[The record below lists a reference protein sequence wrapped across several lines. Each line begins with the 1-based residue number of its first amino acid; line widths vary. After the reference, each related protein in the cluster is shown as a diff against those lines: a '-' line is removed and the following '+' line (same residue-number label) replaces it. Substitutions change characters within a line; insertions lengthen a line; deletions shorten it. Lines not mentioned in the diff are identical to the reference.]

1 MAMTAKQLEEAF
13 RKSSKFDQ
21 LLGMSFEVIKPGEV
35 VYKMKVTKNHLSSP
49 DTCHGGAIAAMMD
62 AVLGLPVLSQAVEEG
77 KLCATVEFKINY
89 IAPAKIGDELI
100 GTNTIDFKGKSL
112 VVSSGQ
118 IKNEKTGAL
127 LAKGLGTFN
136 LYPAEK
142 VTSFL
147 GTENEV
153 DHD

>member
-1 MAMTAKQLEEAF
+1 MPMTAKQLEEAF
-13 RKSSKFDQ
+13 KKSSKFDQ
-21 LLGMSFEVIKPGEV
+21 LLGMSFEVVQPGEV
-35 VYKMKVTKNHLSSP
+35 IYKMKITDNHLSSP

-62 AVLGLPVLSQAVEEG
+62 AVLGLPVLSQAVTED

-89 IAPAKIGDELI
+89 IKPARLGDELI

-118 IKNEKTGAL
+118 IKNAKTGDL

-142 VTSFL
+142 VANFL
-147 GTENEV
+147 GTENDV
-153 DHD
+153 DHE